1 MYYKDLEV
9 YKKSIELV
17 IEIYNIASQFPKD
30 EQFGLVSQIK
40 RAVISIPSNIAE
52 GSARYSNKDSA
63 RFVDIAIGSI
73 AEVDTQLSIAKRLGF
88 VDNIEETYEHIKQV
102 NALLLG
108 FKKYLNQNQDKVSEW
123 CKELIKLILP
133 IKLILLVK
141 INRNELHHLFA

>member
-133 IKLILLVK
+133 IKLIKLSK
-141 INRNELHHLFA
+141 NN

>member
-73 AEVDTQLSIAKRLGF
+73 AEVDTQLTIAKRLGF

-133 IKLILLVK
+133 IKLIKLSK
-141 INRNELHHLFA
+141 NN

>member
-52 GSARYSNKDSA
+52 GSTRYSNKDSA

-108 FKKYLNQNQDKVSEW
+108 FKKYLNQNQDKVSE
-123 CKELIKLILP
+123 
-133 IKLILLVK
+133 
-141 INRNELHHLFA
+141 